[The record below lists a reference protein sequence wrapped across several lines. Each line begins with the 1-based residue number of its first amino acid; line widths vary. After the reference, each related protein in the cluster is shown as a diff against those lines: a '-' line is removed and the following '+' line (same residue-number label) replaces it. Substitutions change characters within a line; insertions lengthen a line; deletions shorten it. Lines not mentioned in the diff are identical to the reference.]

1 MVRQEEGTTCLLS
14 GYQLDMGGD
23 PCVVVVRRKDG
34 TVVARFTHNVDPEEI
49 RQAAEE
55 DPKEL
60 PKPDGRILTS
70 IFTQPRRRCILR
82 NLYTEQSLNSSQGGG
97 EEVWQ

>member
-1 MVRQEEGTTCLLS
+1 MVRQEEGTTRLLS

-55 DPKEL
+55 DCQGPSSLESIE
-60 PKPDGRILTS
+60 PPTPNGRRLRHRR
-70 IFTQPRRRCILR
+70 FTPRS
-82 NLYTEQSLNSSQGGG
+82 SL
-97 EEVWQ
+97 